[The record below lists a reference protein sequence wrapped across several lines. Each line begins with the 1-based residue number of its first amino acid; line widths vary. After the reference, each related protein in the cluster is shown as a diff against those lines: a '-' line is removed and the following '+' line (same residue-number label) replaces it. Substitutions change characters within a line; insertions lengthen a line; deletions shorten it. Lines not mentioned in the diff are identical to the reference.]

1 MMTKSSW
8 LLRYI
13 VRTTERCI
21 VSVKCRCQG
30 SCVQP
35 MGLLYHPLSL
45 LLNCSNAGGCEQPI
59 PLRMHF
65 TYLSHTR
72 LNIRVSQNMVT
83 PSPVLVSTQGGKIN
97 LHQTGHCSFQVYH
110 WALFGPYLWP
120 LITWPLPCDS
130 LSDYRCSMFQ
140 QQRVSVCVWEDGESE
155 ISSGDDDLG
164 TLSRYI
170 FLYRNPV
177 CVHSTAT

>member
-97 LHQTGHCSFQVYH
+97 LHQTGHCSFQ
-110 WALFGPYLWP
+110 
-120 LITWPLPCDS
+120 
-130 LSDYRCSMFQ
+130 

-164 TLSRYI
+164 TLSRPCTWH
-170 FLYRNPV
+170 LPLRGSRP
-177 CVHSTAT
+177 STTATSSFSMNSRFASLQSDA